1 MKPKSGIFELITP
14 DLGDTDRI
22 ELVHWNLKL
31 GDLVLPGQEVLELV
45 TDKACFP
52 IESPVQGKLTQ
63 IIKEK
68 GSVVQKGDILGILEL
83 FESE

>member
-14 DLGDTDRI
+14 DLGDTDKI
-22 ELVHWNLKL
+22 ELVHWNSKL
-31 GDLVLPGQEVLELV
+31 GDSVSPGQEILELV

-52 IESPVQGKLTQ
+52 MESPVKGKLTQ

-68 GSVVQKGDILGILEL
+68 GSIVRKGDVLGILEL

>member
-1 MKPKSGIFELITP
+1 MESKSNIFELLTP
-14 DLGDTDRI
+14 DLGDTDKI
-22 ELVHWNLKL
+22 ELVHWNVKL
-31 GDLVLPGQEVLELV
+31 GDSVEPGQEILELV

-52 IESPVQGKLTQ
+52 MESPVKGRLTQ

-68 GSVVQKGDILGILEL
+68 GSIVHKAEVLGILEL

>member
-14 DLGDTDRI
+14 DLGDTDKI
-22 ELVHWNLKL
+22 ELVHWNSKI
-31 GDLVLPGQEVLELV
+31 GDSVTPGQEILELV

-52 IESPVQGKLTQ
+52 MESPVKGKLTQ

-68 GSVVQKGDILGILEL
+68 GSIVRKGDVLGILEL
-83 FESE
+83 SDAE

>member
-14 DLGDTDRI
+14 DLGDTDKI
-22 ELVHWNLKL
+22 ELVHWNSKI
-31 GDLVLPGQEVLELV
+31 GDSVTPGQEILELV

-52 IESPVQGKLTQ
+52 MESPVKGKLTQ

-68 GSVVQKGDILGILEL
+68 GSIVQKGDVLGILEL
-83 FESE
+83 SDAE

>member
-1 MKPKSGIFELITP
+1 ME
-14 DLGDTDRI
+14 
-22 ELVHWNLKL
+22 
-31 GDLVLPGQEVLELV
+31 PGQEILELV

-52 IESPVQGKLTQ
+52 MESPVKGRLAQ

-68 GSVVQKGDILGILEL
+68 GSIVRKAEVLGILEL